1 LKKAETLLEKLSK
14 RLKISLFIIGFALLW
29 CILWTLFPME
39 FYAFFLSDIIGSN
52 IYILMICIAV
62 AFLTQTL
69 FGALWKLDFKLCLPT
84 IIAAIFQLTTVYVY
98 SIFFYSNYP
107 FVILIAIAVS
117 AIVNLII
124 IAKTRNKDPEIK
136 LSLIKRKPIM
146 AVCYALILSFTGNF
160 LTLMLFVMSKNAFID
175 SMGRG

>member
-1 LKKAETLLEKLSK
+1 
-14 RLKISLFIIGFALLW
+14 
-29 CILWTLFPME
+29 ME

-52 IYILMICIAV
+52 IYIFMICIAA

-69 FGALWKLDFKLCLPT
+69 FGFLWKLDFKLILPT
-84 IIAAIFQLTTVYVY
+84 ITAAIFQLATVYVY
-98 SIFFYSNYP
+98 SIFFYSDYP

-117 AIVNLII
+117 AIASLVI
-124 IAKTRNKDPEIK
+124 IAFTREKDPEIK
-136 LSLIKRKPIM
+136 LPLIKRKPVM

-160 LTLMLFVMSKNAFID
+160 LTLLLFVMSKNAFID